1 MSLNVYWAIAF
12 ILPKGVIREVEKR
25 MRHFLWKG
33 NSTVGYPKVAWS
45 SVCRPKE
52 EGGLGIRDILAL
64 NKAHMCRHLWNV
76 IQGNQSS
83 IWVRWIAHN
92 HLRHKSVWTVDVKVV
107 LGAGGSFFDYDQH
120 FFLTLTSRLVMGN
133 LFLFGMTPGIVSA
146 H

>member
-1 MSLNVYWAIAF
+1 
-12 ILPKGVIREVEKR
+12 
-25 MRHFLWKG
+25 MRNFLWKG

-64 NKAHMCRHLWNV
+64 NKALMCRHLWNV

-92 HLRHKSVWTVDVKVV
+92 HLRHKSVWTVDVK
-107 LGAGGSFFDYDQH
+107 GGSWGWRSFFDYDQH
-120 FFLTLTSRLVMGN
+120 FFLTLSSRLGMGN